1 MSNNSHMP
9 DVLNCLANLSS
20 DEVFTSP
27 KIVNEMLD
35 LLPQELFENP
45 ETTFLDPCT
54 KSGVFLREIAKRL
67 LVGLENKLPDLQE
80 RINHIFT
87 KQLFG
92 IAITRLTSLLSRRSL
107 YCSKTADG
115 KYSIC
120 DCFTN
125 SDGNV
130 KFDNIKHT
138 FENHKCKYCGV
149 SDNVDTYVR
158 DDSMETYAYQFIHTE
173 NPKEL
178 FNMKFDVIIGNPP
191 YQLNVGVQ
199 QESYAIS
206 LYHKFVLQA
215 KKMNPRYLSMII
227 PSRWF
232 SGGRGLDEFR
242 DEMLH
247 DDSLRVIHD
256 FINASDC
263 FSGVEIKGGVCYFLW
278 DRDNKGLC
286 KIYTHKDNNIT
297 YSERPLLEKNND
309 TFIRYNQAISIIE
322 KVYKLKENSFSSVV
336 SPQTPFGLYSSFKD
350 FQKIG
355 DDSYIKV
362 YANKQ
367 IGYLSKDF
375 VISKNSQ
382 WINNWKVYVPKAI
395 GSGDMATDI
404 IKPIIGEPNSVCTQ
418 TYIMYGPFN
427 NKKECENVISYVN
440 TKFFHFLMGLKKVT
454 QDAMAKVYTLIPMQ
468 DFTKSWTD
476 EELYVKYKLTD
487 EEIAFIESMVRP
499 EIGV

>member
-1 MSNNSHMP
+1 
-9 DVLNCLANLSS
+9 
-20 DEVFTSP
+20 
-27 KIVNEMLD
+27 
-35 LLPQELFENP
+35 
-45 ETTFLDPCT
+45 
-54 KSGVFLREIAKRL
+54 
-67 LVGLENKLPDLQE
+67 
-80 RINHIFT
+80 
-87 KQLFG
+87 
-92 IAITRLTSLLSRRSL
+92 
-107 YCSKTADG
+107 
-115 KYSIC
+115 
-120 DCFTN
+120 
-125 SDGNV
+125 
-130 KFDNIKHT
+130 
-138 FENHKCKYCGV
+138 
-149 SDNVDTYVR
+149 
-158 DDSMETYAYQFIHTE
+158 
-173 NPKEL
+173 
-178 FNMKFDVIIGNPP
+178 MKFDVIIGNPP

-232 SGGRGLDEFR
+232 AGGRGLDEFR

-278 DRDNKGLC
+278 NRDNKGLC

-487 EEIAFIESMVRP
+487 EEITFIESMVRP